1 VKRSRARLVV
11 VGRLAPVPGGLRAV
25 QQQVLRSFAATG
37 HAPAATA
44 LADTAARYGTT
55 AAAVLAALHAGDYLQ
70 LGPDGQIRAAYP
82 FSGVPTPH
90 LVDIDGGPRVYAMCA
105 IDALGMAAM
114 LGTGVTITS
123 AAPGTGEEVT
133 VTVRADGK
141 TAWQPATAVVFNGRL
156 ISVEARDPVPGA
168 LTVAAAAEACDP
180 VPSALTLAATAEAC
194 DPVPGALTV
203 AASADSCCGYMN
215 FFGTR
220 ASAAAWDAAHPGITG
235 EILGQA
241 AALRLGVDIFSGLL
255 SEAGERWT

>member
-1 VKRSRARLVV
+1 VNCRNCTSPDTLAAVKRSRARLVV
-11 VGRLAPVPGGLRAV
+11 AGRLAPVPGGLRVV

-105 IDALGMAAM
+105 MDALGMAAM
-114 LGTGVTITS
+114 LGTGATITS
-123 AAPGTGEEVT
+123 ADPGTSEEVT

-141 TAWQPATAVVFNGRL
+141 TAAWQPATAVVFNGRL
-156 ISVEARDPVPGA
+156 ILAQACGPG
-168 LTVAAAAEACDP
+168 
-180 VPSALTLAATAEAC
+180 PSAEAC

-255 SEAGERWT
+255 SEASDGPDR

>member
-1 VKRSRARLVV
+1 MRK
-11 VGRLAPVPGGLRAV
+11 GRTRVRVTGRRPPAEGGLRAV

-37 HAPAATA
+37 HPPPAAG
-44 LADTAARYGTT
+44 LAETAARYGTT
-55 AAAVLAALHAGDYLQ
+55 AAAALAVLHAGDYLQ

-90 LVDIDGGPRVYAMCA
+90 LVDIDGGPRAYAMCA

-114 LGTGVTITS
+114 LGTGVSITS
-123 AAPGTGEEVT
+123 ADPGTGEAIT

-141 TAWQPATAVVFNGRL
+141 SAAWQPATAVVFNGRL
-156 ISVEARDPVPGA
+156 ISG
-168 LTVAAAAEACDP
+168 EACGP
-180 VPSALTLAATAEAC
+180 GPSAR
-194 DPVPGALTV
+194 P
-203 AASADSCCGYMN
+203 ASADACCGYMN

-241 AALRLGVDIFSGLL
+241 AALRLGVEIFGRLL
-255 SEAGERWT
+255 EGRSDGTDR

>member
-1 VKRSRARLVV
+1 MKRSRARLVV

-25 QQQVLRSFAATG
+25 QQQVLRSFAASG
-37 HAPAATA
+37 HAPEATA

-70 LGPDGQIRAAYP
+70 LGPDGQVRAAYP

-114 LGTGVTITS
+114 LGIGVTITS
-123 AAPGTGEEVT
+123 ADPGTGKEVT

-141 TAWQPATAVVFNGRL
+141 TAWQPATAVVFDGRL
-156 ISVEARDPVPGA
+156 TS
-168 LTVAAAAEACDP
+168 
-180 VPSALTLAATAEAC
+180 AEAC

-255 SEAGERWT
+255 SEASDGPDR